1 MVQIPSSV
9 HGTATAGRCHRSRYG
24 RVLDARCRRPA
35 RSATASLTAFGKR
48 LSEEFAPRGVRVN
61 IVSPRVVGTSPWRDP
76 DGFGGKVAAAYSVG
90 HYEFLVAISE

>member
-1 MVQIPSSV
+1 
-9 HGTATAGRCHRSRYG
+9 
-24 RVLDARCRRPA
+24 
-35 RSATASLTAFGKR
+35 
-48 LSEEFAPRGVRVN
+48 VRVN